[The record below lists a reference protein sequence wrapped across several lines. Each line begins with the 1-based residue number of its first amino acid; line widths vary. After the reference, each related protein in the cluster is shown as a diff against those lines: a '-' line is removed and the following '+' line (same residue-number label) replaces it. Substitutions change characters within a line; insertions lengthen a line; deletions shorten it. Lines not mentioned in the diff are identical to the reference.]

1 MVVMAAAAS
10 NHDKIAKAT
19 DATAGKMRPQ
29 WFPVNAHEAPEA
41 LVVVAPLPAV
51 MPNDV
56 TIELGPNT
64 LRITSRLRSSGP
76 REYVL
81 HEWEYGGYE
90 REIDLPEGFRSGL
103 EATLTNGQLVVR
115 VLRGPFTRRVSVQP
129 HDLSGGQVEPGGS

>member
-1 MVVMAAAAS
+1 MAAEGS
-10 NHDKIAKAT
+10 QHDKIAKAT
-19 DATAGKMRPQ
+19 DATASTMRPQ

-56 TIELGPNT
+56 TIELGPST
-64 LRITSRLRSSGP
+64 LRISSRLRSSGP

-90 REIDLPEGFRSGL
+90 REIDLPDGFRGGL

-115 VLRGPFTRRVSVQP
+115 VLRGPFSRRVSVQP
-129 HDLSGGQVEPGGS
+129 HDLPGGQVEPGGS